1 MYRES
6 DRLQTFHNWKKF
18 EIIHPTHLA
27 KSGFY
32 FTGISDR
39 VQCVFCNGQL
49 EGWVPG
55 DVADEEHRKHFLNR
69 CSFMRGA
76 QSGNIPLSMD
86 NETSGSSVN
95 RNPAYYG
102 LDIIPNSH
110 ARTTTDVLKLADNEL
125 KIRDGLVCKICLG
138 RQIEVVVRP
147 CGHLFSCR
155 ICSATLSKCPIC
167 HVHIQEY
174 LRVYFS

>member
-6 DRLQTFHNWKKF
+6 DRLKTFHNWKKS

-32 FTGISDR
+32 FTDISDR
-39 VQCVFCNGQL
+39 VQCVFCKGQL

-55 DVADEEHRKHFLNR
+55 DVADEEHMKHFLNR
-69 CSFMRGA
+69 CSFMQGT

-86 NETSGSSVN
+86 NETSCSFVN
-95 RNPAYYG
+95 RNAAYYG
-102 LDIIPNSH
+102 YDIIPNSH
-110 ARTTTDVLKLADNEL
+110 VMSTIDVLKLVENEL
-125 KIRDGLVCKICLG
+125 KIREGLVCKICRE
-138 RQIEVVVRP
+138 RQIDVVVRP